1 MTAEPRRSRLL
12 HPLSI
17 LVKRLF
23 CIAFA
28 LGLSGS
34 GVSAQPDSST
44 SGSLLLSEV
53 LESVRSQYPPYL
65 AALIEFDIAAG
76 RLRSAQGAFD
86 LNVNASGSFR
96 PSGYYDGTT
105 GYAMLEQG
113 LPFWGGSVYGGY
125 RYSDGFL
132 PAYNKDRAQGDGEL
146 ALGFRLNL
154 LRDGTIDKRRAS
166 LTKAR
171 IEQELAD
178 PIVLKQFI
186 DFIRSASIAYYNW
199 VGAGKALDLA
209 EALLAIAKNRDKNV
223 RDLVADGAAA
233 PIIIVDNERLMVSR
247 EISVVKAR
255 RLFEKASIELSLFHR
270 DSGDE
275 PVLSDRERLPAEFP
289 GHPGPDKGRIAS
301 DTAKALI
308 FRPEVRAIQLKT
320 DKAEVDYRLAKNA
333 MLPNLDIALE
343 ANQTTG
349 SRSTYKDIEDFEL
362 EGRVEFKMPLQR
374 REARGQVEA
383 VAGFIQQLRAEE
395 QFARNKIAADVQDA
409 YSALDAAAL
418 QISRARRNV
427 ELARQLQ
434 QAESDR
440 LEAGASDLLP
450 LQIREQATFD
460 AQVSEVQ
467 ALTDYFKAQADY
479 RAAIAAEAPASLARP
494 E

>member
-1 MTAEPRRSRLL
+1 MIRFP
-12 HPLSI
+12 
-17 LVKRLF
+17 
-23 CIAFA
+23 FA
-28 LGLSGS
+28 SFTL
-34 GVSAQPDSST
+34 A
-44 SGSLLLSEV
+44 SLLVASPVRGQSESAPSTTPPARTDALVLPEV

-86 LNVNASGSFR
+86 LNVNGSATFR
-96 PSGYYDGTT
+96 PSAYYDGSTA
-105 GYAMLEQG
+105 YAMLDQA
-113 LPFWGGSVYGGY
+113 LPFWGGNVYGGY
-125 RYSDGFL
+125 RFSDGFL
-132 PAYNKDRAQGDGEL
+132 PNYNKDRAQGDGEI
-146 ALGFRLNL
+146 ALGLRLNL

-171 IEQELAD
+171 IEQELAN
-178 PIVLKQFI
+178 PIVLKQYL

-209 EALLAIAKNRDKNV
+209 ESLLKIAQDRDGNI
-223 RDLVADGAAA
+223 RDLVDNGAAA
-233 PIIIVDNERLMVSR
+233 PIIITDNERLVISR

-270 DSGDE
+270 DDQDE
-275 PVLSDRERLPAEFP
+275 PILSPRSRIPVTFPA
-289 GHPGPDKGRIAS
+289 HPSPDKSQLSS

-308 FRPEVRAIQLKT
+308 FRPEVRAIQLKI
-320 DKAEVDYRLAKNA
+320 DKAEVDYRLAKNNL
-333 MLPNLDIALE
+333 LPNLDVAIE
-343 ANQTTG
+343 ANQATG
-349 SRSTYKDIEDFEL
+349 GRTYRDIEEFEL

-374 REARGQVEA
+374 REAKGQLETVMGA
-383 VAGFIQQLRAEE
+383 INQLRAEE
-395 QFARNKIAADVQDA
+395 QFARNKISADVRDS

-427 ELARQLQ
+427 ELARQLE
-434 QAESDR
+434 QAETDR
-440 LEAGASDLLP
+440 LNAGAGDLLP

-467 ALTDYFKAQADY
+467 ALADYFKAQADY
-479 RAAIAAEAPASLARP
+479 RAAVAAEAPTSLAR

>member
-1 MTAEPRRSRLL
+1 MPYARSLVNRLVFQF
-12 HPLSI
+12 
-17 LVKRLF
+17 LVVVLT
-23 CIAFA
+23 
-28 LGLSGS
+28 G
-34 GVSAQPDSST
+34 
-44 SGSLLLSEV
+44 LLLPRETHAEGGRSGPLLLAEV

-86 LNVNASGSFR
+86 LNINAAGAFR
-96 PSGYYDGTT
+96 PSAYYDGTT
-105 GYAMLEQG
+105 AYAMLEQG

-125 RYSDGFL
+125 RFSDGFL
-132 PAYNKDRAQGDGEL
+132 PNYNKDRAQGDGEL
-146 ALGFRLNL
+146 AFGLRLNL

-178 PIVLKQFI
+178 PVVLKQYI
-186 DFIRSASIAYYNW
+186 DFIRSGSIAYYNW
-199 VGAGKALDLA
+199 VGAGKALAFA
-209 EALLAIAKNRDKNV
+209 ESLLQIAKDRDQNI
-223 RDLVADGAAA
+223 RDLVDDGAAA
-233 PIIIVDNERLMVSR
+233 PILITDNERLVVSR

-270 DSGDE
+270 DDNDE
-275 PVLSDRERLPAEFP
+275 PVLSGRERLPPLFP
-289 GHPGPDKGRIAS
+289 AHPAPDQGRLSS

-308 FRPEVRAIQLKT
+308 FRPEVRAIQLKI

-333 MLPNLDIALE
+333 MLPNLDVALE

-349 SRSTYKDIEDFEL
+349 SRSTYRDIEELEL

-374 REARGQVEA
+374 REARGQMEA
-383 VAGFIQQLRAEE
+383 VAGVIQQLRAEE
-395 QFARNKIAADVQDA
+395 QFARNKIAADVRDA
-409 YSALDAAAL
+409 YSALEAAAL

-427 ELARQLQ
+427 ELARELEK
-434 QAESDR
+434 AENDK

-460 AQVSEVQ
+460 SQVSEVQ
-467 ALTDYFKAQADY
+467 ALADYFKAEADY
-479 RAAIAAEAPASLARP
+479 RAAVAAEAPASLVRG